1 MEQVICGA
9 SAFELYRI
17 PPQVTLLLPEFPRFS
32 TRRQRS
38 AISRSNDLGP
48 WLNLPIH
55 TLCDSPSARTRSSA
69 IKDHVWSGASR
80 VQLSGKTTKSV
91 FSTPRRS

>member
-32 TRRQRS
+32 TRRQRR
-38 AISRSNDLGP
+38 AISRSNVLGT
-48 WLNLPIH
+48 WLILPIH
-55 TLCDSPSARTRSSA
+55 SL
-69 IKDHVWSGASR
+69 
-80 VQLSGKTTKSV
+80 
-91 FSTPRRS
+91 